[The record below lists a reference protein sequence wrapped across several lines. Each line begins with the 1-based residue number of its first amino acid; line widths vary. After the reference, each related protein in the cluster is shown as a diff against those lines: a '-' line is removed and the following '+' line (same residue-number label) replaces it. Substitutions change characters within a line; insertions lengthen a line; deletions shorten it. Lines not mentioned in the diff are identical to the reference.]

1 MFVVHLRCHHGS
13 VSEAIRV
20 LIADDHTLLRR
31 GLAVV
36 LDTED
41 DIEVVGEASDGAEA
55 VHKAEE
61 LTPDV
66 VILDVRMPDTDGL
79 AACAA
84 IKRSVPDVKVIMLTS
99 SDEESDLYEA
109 VKSGASGYLLK
120 SVLPHTIPD
129 ALRAVQRGESQ
140 VTPSMAA
147 KLLTGFAALA
157 RGADAGP
164 EPAPAAPTG
173 PKLTDREM
181 EVLKLVATGRN
192 NREIAKELFITENTV
207 KNHVRNILEK
217 LNLHSRMEAVV
228 YAVREKLL
236 EIT

>member
-1 MFVVHLRCHHGS
+1 MPV
-13 VSEAIRV
+13 RV
-20 LIADDHTLLRR
+20 FLLDDHEVVRR
-31 GLAVV
+31 GIRELLSV
-36 LDTED
+36 ED

-55 VHKAEE
+55 VVKAEE

-84 IKRSVPDVKVIMLTS
+84 IKRSVPDAKVIMLTS
-99 SDEESDLYEA
+99 SDEEADLYEA

-140 VTPSMAA
+140 VSPSMAA

-157 RGADAGP
+157 RGAEAP
-164 EPAPAAPTG
+164 PAPVAAAA

-217 LNLHSRMEAVV
+217 LQLHSRMEAVV

>member
-1 MFVVHLRCHHGS
+1 M
-13 VSEAIRV
+13 SEAIRV

-41 DIEVVGEASDGAEA
+41 DIEVVGEASNGAEA
-55 VHKAEE
+55 LHKAEE
-61 LTPDV
+61 LAPDV

-79 AACAA
+79 TACAA
-84 IKRSVPDVKVIMLTS
+84 IKRSVPGAKVIMLTS

-140 VTPSMAA
+140 VSPSMAA
-147 KLLTGFAALA
+147 KLMTGFAALA
-157 RGADAGP
+157 RGADA
-164 EPAPAAPTG
+164 APAADPVAPA

>member
-1 MFVVHLRCHHGS
+1 M
-13 VSEAIRV
+13 
-20 LIADDHTLLRR
+20 
-31 GLAVV
+31 
-36 LDTED
+36 
-41 DIEVVGEASDGAEA
+41 
-55 VHKAEE
+55 
-61 LTPDV
+61 

-79 AACAA
+79 TACAA
-84 IKRSVPDVKVIMLTS
+84 IKRSVPDAKVIMLTS
-99 SDEESDLYEA
+99 SDEETDLYEA

-140 VTPSMAA
+140 VSPSMAA
-147 KLLTGFAALA
+147 KLMTGFAALA
-157 RGADAGP
+157 RGADA
-164 EPAPAAPTG
+164 PAPGPAAA

>member
-1 MFVVHLRCHHGS
+1 M
-13 VSEAIRV
+13 SEAIRV

-55 VHKAEE
+55 LHKAEE
-61 LTPDV
+61 LAPDV

-79 AACAA
+79 TACAA
-84 IKRSVPDVKVIMLTS
+84 IKRSVPGAKVIMLTS
-99 SDEESDLYEA
+99 SDEETDLYEA

-140 VTPSMAA
+140 VSPSMAA
-147 KLLTGFAALA
+147 KLMTGFAALA
-157 RGADAGP
+157 RGADA
-164 EPAPAAPTG
+164 APAADPVAPA

>member
-1 MFVVHLRCHHGS
+1 M
-13 VSEAIRV
+13 SEAIRV

-55 VHKAEE
+55 VVKAEE
-61 LTPDV
+61 LAPDV

-84 IKRSVPDVKVIMLTS
+84 IKRSVPDAKVIMLTS
-99 SDEESDLYEA
+99 SDEEADLYEA

-140 VTPSMAA
+140 VSPSMAA

-157 RGADAGP
+157 RGAEAP
-164 EPAPAAPTG
+164 SAPVPAAA

-217 LNLHSRMEAVV
+217 LQLHSRMEAVV

>member
-1 MFVVHLRCHHGS
+1 

-55 VHKAEE
+55 VRRAEE
-61 LTPDV
+61 LAPDV

-84 IKRSVPDVKVIMLTS
+84 IKRSVPDAKVIMLTS
-99 SDEESDLYEA
+99 SDDEADLYEA

-120 SVLPHTIPD
+120 SVLPHKIPE

-157 RGADAGP
+157 RGAEAPPAQG
-164 EPAPAAPTG
+164 PAPAA

-217 LNLHSRMEAVV
+217 LQLHSRMEAVV

>member
-1 MFVVHLRCHHGS
+1 

-36 LDTED
+36 LDDED
-41 DIEVVGEASDGAEA
+41 DIEVVGEADDGAEA
-55 VHKAEE
+55 LRKAEE
-61 LTPDV
+61 LIPDV
-66 VILDVRMPDTDGL
+66 VVLDVRMPGTDGL

-84 IKRSVPDVKVIMLTS
+84 IKRAVPATKVIMLTS
-99 SDEESDLYEA
+99 SDAEADLYEA

-120 SVLPHTIPD
+120 SILPHQIPE

-140 VTPSMAA
+140 ISPSMAA
-147 KLLTGFAALA
+147 KLLTEFAALA
-157 RGADAGP
+157 KGAEAP
-164 EPAPAAPTG
+164 PAPAPAAQPT
-173 PKLTDREM
+173 PRLTDREM
-181 EVLKLVATGRN
+181 EVLRLVATGMN
-192 NREIAKELFITENTV
+192 NREIAKQLFITENTV

-217 LNLHSRMEAVV
+217 LQLHSRMEAVV
-228 YAVREKLL
+228 YAVREKML

>member
-1 MFVVHLRCHHGS
+1 VA
-13 VSEAIRV
+13 EAIRV

-36 LDTED
+36 LSDED
-41 DIEVVGEASDGAEA
+41 DIEVVGEAEDGAEA
-55 VHKAEE
+55 VRRAEE
-61 LTPDV
+61 LAPDV
-66 VILDVRMPDTDGL
+66 VILDVRMPGTDGL

-84 IKRSVPDVKVIMLTS
+84 IKRSAPATKVIMLTS
-99 SDEESDLYEA
+99 SDAEEDLYEA

-120 SVLPHTIPD
+120 SILPHDIPA

-140 VTPSMAA
+140 VSPSMAA
-147 KLLTGFAALA
+147 KLLNEFAALA
-157 RGADAGP
+157 RGA
-164 EPAPAAPTG
+164 EAPAAAPSAS
-173 PKLTDREM
+173 PRLTEREM

-192 NREIAKELFITENTV
+192 NREIAKQLFITENTV

-217 LNLHSRMEAVV
+217 LQLHSRMEAVV

>member
-1 MFVVHLRCHHGS
+1 MQK
-13 VSEAIRV
+13 IRV

-36 LDTED
+36 LGDED
-41 DIEVVGEASDGAEA
+41 DIEVVGEAGDGAEA
-55 VHKAEE
+55 LRRAEE
-61 LTPDV
+61 LAPDIV
-66 VILDVRMPDTDGL
+66 LLDVRMPETDGL

-84 IKRSVPDVKVIMLTS
+84 IRRAVPTAKVVMLTS
-99 SDEESDLYEA
+99 SDSDADLYEA

-120 SVLPHTIPD
+120 NILPFEIPA

-140 VTPSMAA
+140 ISPTMAA
-147 KLLTGFAALA
+147 KLLTEFAALA
-157 RGADAGP
+157 KSA
-164 EPAPAAPTG
+164 EAPPPVPVAA

-181 EVLKLVATGRN
+181 QVLTLVATGMN
-192 NREIAKELFITENTV
+192 NREIAKQLFITENTV

-217 LNLHSRMEAVV
+217 LQLHSRMEAVV

>member
-1 MFVVHLRCHHGS
+1 

-55 VHKAEE
+55 LHKAEE
-61 LTPDV
+61 LAPDV

-79 AACAA
+79 TACAA
-84 IKRSVPDVKVIMLTS
+84 IKRSVPDAKVIMLTS
-99 SDEESDLYEA
+99 SDEETDLYEA

-157 RGADAGP
+157 RGADAVP
-164 EPAPAAPTG
+164 APAPAAAT
-173 PKLTDREM
+173 PKLTEREM

>member
-1 MFVVHLRCHHGS
+1 

-55 VHKAEE
+55 VVKAEE
-61 LTPDV
+61 LAPDV

-84 IKRSVPDVKVIMLTS
+84 IKRSVPDAKVIMLTS
-99 SDEESDLYEA
+99 SDEEADLYEA

-140 VTPSMAA
+140 VSPSMAA

-157 RGADAGP
+157 RGAEAP
-164 EPAPAAPTG
+164 PAPVPAVAPR
-173 PKLTDREM
+173 LTDREM

-217 LNLHSRMEAVV
+217 LQLHSRMEAVV

>member
-1 MFVVHLRCHHGS
+1 M
-13 VSEAIRV
+13 SEAIRV

-31 GLAVV
+31 GLALV

-55 VHKAEE
+55 VVKAEE
-61 LTPDV
+61 LAPDV

-84 IKRSVPDVKVIMLTS
+84 IKRSVPDAKVIMLTS
-99 SDEESDLYEA
+99 SDEEADLYEA

-140 VTPSMAA
+140 VSPSMAA

-157 RGADAGP
+157 RGAEAP
-164 EPAPAAPTG
+164 PAPVPAAP
-173 PKLTDREM
+173 PRLTDREM
-181 EVLKLVATGRN
+181 EVLKLVATGRTTA
-192 NREIAKELFITENTV
+192 RSPRSCSSPRT
-207 KNHVRNILEK
+207 R
-217 LNLHSRMEAVV
+217 
-228 YAVREKLL
+228 
-236 EIT
+236 

>member
-1 MFVVHLRCHHGS
+1 MSGVRVRCHHGP

-31 GLAVV
+31 GLALV

-55 VHKAEE
+55 VVKAEQ
-61 LTPDV
+61 LAPDV

-84 IKRSVPDVKVIMLTS
+84 IKAAVPATKVIMLTS
-99 SDEESDLYEA
+99 SDEEADLYEA

-157 RGADAGP
+157 RGAEAP
-164 EPAPAAPTG
+164 PAPVTAPA
-173 PKLTDREM
+173 PRLTDREM

-217 LNLHSRMEAVV
+217 LQLHSRMEAVV

>member
-1 MFVVHLRCHHGS
+1 

-55 VHKAEE
+55 LHKAQE
-61 LTPDV
+61 LAPDV

-84 IKRSVPDVKVIMLTS
+84 IKRSVPTAKVIMLTS
-99 SDEESDLYEA
+99 SDEETDLYEA

-140 VTPSMAA
+140 VSPSMAA
-147 KLLTGFAALA
+147 KLMTGFAALA
-157 RGADAGP
+157 RGADAA
-164 EPAPAAPTG
+164 PAPGPAAAT